1 MTLALIFT
9 IIIGTLTSGFF
20 YFLAKLKGQA
30 EKFQHEVEF
39 LREEKESLTQK
50 NELQQ
55 NRILHFEKSNELL
68 KQNQEN
74 LEKQKADWTKDKET
88 ILFQLSEDLM
98 KRNSEQQHKI
108 NINQQESIK
117 KVTENLFKDFE
128 NVTAKVMSLNDEVK
142 KSSDAVNL
150 TQQALLNPGSAGRT
164 AEITLENIL
173 KNSGLKERSNL
184 NSIGDYVLQSHFSGV
199 NASSSQEAKR
209 PDAVLFFPGDQIAII
224 DSKSSPHFLDLQLV
238 RQEEDKEQEKI
249 VLAKIKEAFRKHL
262 DNLSKKAY
270 SKFLF
275 EDLCTKN
282 PTDYKIITV
291 MFVQTERMLET
302 LREIDPHFEQKA
314 IEAGIIVASPIGLI
328 NFLSQARIV
337 IDRIKQEKNVE
348 SLKISVRKLLDNIAV
363 IFKESEDLG
372 KSLNK
377 SLNVHN
383 KMTKTLNRSVYST
396 IKNIAELGIEGK
408 KSDKIK
414 MLEEYEEKDD

>member
-50 NELQQ
+50 NELLQ
-55 NRILHFEKSNELL
+55 NRVLHFEKNNELL
-68 KQNQEN
+68 KQSQEN

-184 NSIGDYVLQSHFSGV
+184 NAIGDYVLQSHFSGV

-282 PTDYKIITV
+282 PADYKIITV

-348 SLKISVRKLLDNIAV
+348 NLKISVRKLLDNIAV

-377 SLNVHN
+377 SLSVHN